1 MKLHVAILGGGIVGI
16 VCAIEALR
24 DGHQVTVIEPGEP
37 GGEQAASYGNAGWLS
52 SHSVIPPAEPG
63 IWRKIP
69 RYLLDPL
76 GPLAIRWRYLPRAAP
91 WLVRYLLS
99 GWTAPRVERIARA
112 LRPLLVDA
120 PRLHRKLAEEAGV
133 GHLIEQNGVL
143 HIFPERADYEAG
155 RLGWDIRRKVGI
167 DWLELSGD
175 ELRQREP
182 ELDRRYRFALL
193 VEEAGRCRD
202 PGAYTAALADHAK
215 ALGATFL
222 RDRAVRLNI
231 AGGRLVSVVTAA
243 RGELAC
249 DRAVVAAGAR
259 SKALAAE
266 AGDAVPLETERGYHV
281 SVTDPPIAPRMTVM
295 ASDTKLVVN
304 PMGSGLRAAGQVEIA
319 GLEAAPNWRRA
330 AILRDS
336 LVGMFPGLPRDF
348 PTDRIKVWFGHRP
361 STPDG
366 MPVIG
371 RASGCADIVYAFGH
385 GHVGLVSSARTGRAV
400 AQLLAGR
407 EPEIPLAPFA
417 ATRFRRG
424 GRAARTIR

>member
-16 VCAIEALR
+16 ACAIEALR
-24 DGHQVTVIEPGEP
+24 DGHEVTVIEPGEP

-63 IWRKIP
+63 IWRKLP

-91 WLVRYLLS
+91 WLLRYLWS

-143 HIFPERADYEAG
+143 HIFPGREDYEAA

-167 DWLELSGD
+167 EWLELSGD

-182 ELDRRYRFALL
+182 ELDRRYRFGLL

-215 ALGATFL
+215 AMGATFL
-222 RDRAVRLNI
+222 RDRALGLKI
-231 AGGRLVSVVTAA
+231 QGGELVSVMTAEN
-243 RGELAC
+243 GEFAC
-249 DRAVVAAGAR
+249 DRAVISAGAR
-259 SKALAAE
+259 SKALAAA
-266 AGDAVPLETERGYHV
+266 AGDVVPLETERGYHV
-281 SVTDPPIAPRMTVM
+281 SITDPPVAPRMTVM

-304 PMGSGLRAAGQVEIA
+304 PMASGLRAAGQVEIA

-330 AILRDS
+330 EILRDAMI
-336 LVGMFPGLPRDF
+336 GMFPGLPRDF

-371 RASGCADIVYAFGH
+371 RAAASPDIVYAFGH
-385 GHVGLVSSARTGRAV
+385 GHIGLVSSARTGRAV

-407 EPEIPLAPFA
+407 EPEIPLAPFSA
-417 ATRFRRG
+417 SRFRRG
-424 GRAARTIR
+424 GRSARPVR